1 MSTEQLTLSG
11 WKVPVAILLVSA
23 FGAFGVGYTG
33 AGDYEQA
40 VANAAFYCQM
50 VDEEAWPALPDEHPC
65 PESAPHV
72 ATL

>member
-11 WKVPVAILLVSA
+11 WKVPAAILLVSA
-23 FGAFGVGYTG
+23 FVAFGYGQTG
-33 AGDYEQA
+33 ASDYEQA
-40 VANAAFYCQM
+40 VADEAFYCQM
-50 VDEEAWPALPDEHPC
+50 VSEGAWPATPDHPC